1 MSPSPLQNDLVET
14 EDGEIVEQDD
24 RQEPLNVASISNNSA
39 NETSKLASDDS
50 TGGKRRAPSNGSTH
64 EEGCGREQ
72 EHQVKNS
79 LHDLVSTSSSPN
91 ALHDPNSPAK
101 LRKIRHAD
109 PVSSSALSLSA
120 STPVSSRSSPSEEL
134 KAIHIG
140 DSTYSPAPDKDVEM
154 TPASPVGSTASSDH
168 RSTASSHRGE
178 PRRSRSR
185 DDDRRRR
192 RERSYD
198 RHHSR
203 SDRHGSSRSRRS
215 PSPRHSS
222 SRRDERRSS
231 KERSYSDRR
240 DYDRGRSSRTSSS
253 KDYRSSHP
261 IMSSGRHHDDRSD
274 RSFEQELERYS
285 RERSHRHEEIYS
297 RNSERDI
304 SREHKEKESL
314 EKRSEKPSS
323 TRTEAQAVE
332 KMERV
337 SLPKEAKAQIEELVR
352 AVPVVT
358 NPDIKPASPK
368 EEEPEV
374 DIPILIEE
382 EKDEATLLE
391 ERRRKRQEILD
402 RLKKAEKLS
411 ASTPATPSSAG
422 LTPVLAAAAS
432 PLTININSPVAI
444 STPGST
450 VDSLPGTPTSATE
463 DRPSHRSLLSTKKS
477 AGEMAIL
484 KSKDAYENV
493 ANGTDTEHDMS
504 AADYHES
511 APSLPAG
518 TKAPTKEPAEMD
530 MFADLEDDMFALGNV
545 PDISVPSKT
554 KLKPQ
559 AAESNAD
566 YNPTLVD
573 NWDDAEGYYR
583 FGHGELLDGRYLV
596 TSVLGKGVFSSVV
609 KARDSKDGDAE
620 VAIKIL
626 RSNETMY
633 KAGKKELDILK
644 RLMEN
649 DPHNRKHII
658 RLLRHF
664 DHRGHLCLVFESL
677 SMNLREVL
685 KKFGKDVGL
694 NINAVRI
701 YAQQL
706 FLALSLLRK
715 SNILHAD
722 IKPDNILV
730 NEAKNVLK
738 LCDLGSASDTSENE
752 ITPYL
757 VSRFY
762 RAPEIIL
769 GLPYD
774 PALDMWSIG
783 CTLYEL
789 FTGKILF
796 SGRSNN
802 QMLKHMMDL
811 KGPFSKKMIRKGQFY
826 LNHFDENCNFL
837 SVEVEKVTQKDV
849 IRTIQIS
856 KPTKD
861 LKTRLMPYTSS
872 MTPTDVV
879 QLNHF
884 INLLER
890 CLHLNPEH
898 HLNFFHHP
906 LNIRWLSD
914 PEDPSK
920 QPLIKSEYISVIE
933 YRKAISDA
941 VFIHLKSQTR
951 FVDARARSNS
961 SVEQL
966 TNAISQRLF
975 GNNGDHAAPKP
986 SAPPFRGVVSS
997 QPQNIDGVDSQPTSS
1012 SSEFR
1017 STEHTK
1023 ELATSPKTIALHVFW
1038 LHFMMSRGEN
1048 MRLAR
1053 LGAMLPYSFNLK
1065 DDAGHFVLAS

>member
-1 MSPSPLQNDLVET
+1 MSPSPMQNDLVEET
-14 EDGEIVEQDD
+14 EDGEIVEQDEQD
-24 RQEPLNVASISNNSA
+24 DQVSLQPLSGAAPLSSGTIGAKVISFSDQNN
-39 NETSKLASDDS
+39 
-50 TGGKRRAPSNGSTH
+50 GGKRRASTSGRVH
-64 EEGCGREQ
+64 DSDEEDRGNQVDQ
-72 EHQVKNS
+72 EHQVKNQS
-79 LHDLVSTSSSPN
+79 TRDLVASSPSH
-91 ALHDPNSPAK
+91 ALHDSHLPAK
-101 LRKIRHAD
+101 MRKLHHAD
-109 PVSSSALSLSA
+109 PASSSNLSLSTSTAA
-120 STPVSSRSSPSEEL
+120 SSHSSPSEDL

-140 DSTYSPAPDKDVEM
+140 DSRAFERDVDM
-154 TPASPVGSTASSDH
+154 APASPAYSTASSDH
-168 RSTASSHRGE
+168 RSTTSSHRAD
-178 PRRSRSR
+178 RMRSRSR
-185 DDDRRRR
+185 EDDESYRRRR
-192 RERSYD
+192 HERSPG

-203 SDRHGSSRSRRS
+203 SDRRSNSRSKRS
-215 PSPRHSS
+215 PSPRYSS
-222 SRRDERRSS
+222 SRRDVRRSS
-231 KERSYSDRR
+231 KDRSYHDRR
-240 DYDRGRSSRTSSS
+240 DYDRERSSRSSS
-253 KDYRSSHP
+253 SRDHRSSHP
-261 IMSSGRHHDDRSD
+261 IMTSGRHHDDRAD

-285 RERSHRHEEIYS
+285 RERSRRREEGHHRDS
-297 RNSERDI
+297 DRDLSKERRARDE
-304 SREHKEKESL
+304 REAL
-314 EKRSEKPSS
+314 EKKIEKTTSSRIGTPVIEKTTPSKE
-323 TRTEAQAVE
+323 T
-332 KMERV
+332 KMNF
-337 SLPKEAKAQIEELVR
+337 KEAIKTEPLVI
-352 AVPVVT
+352 ATEVKQEP
-358 NPDIKPASPK
+358 PK
-368 EEEPEV
+368 KQEEEPEV
-374 DIPILIEE
+374 DIPVLIEE
-382 EKDEATLLE
+382 EKDEAVLLE
-391 ERRRKRQEILD
+391 ERRRKRQEMLD
-402 RLKKAEKLS
+402 RLKNADKPS
-411 ASTPATPSSAG
+411 PSTPTTPSSSG
-422 LTPVLAAAAS
+422 MTPTMTTAALPLIIS
-432 PLTININSPVAI
+432 PNIPVAVG
-444 STPGST
+444 TPGSGM
-450 VDSLPGTPTSATE
+450 DSQPGTPTSAME
-463 DRPSHRSLLSTKKS
+463 DRPFHRAVMSTRKS

-484 KSKDAYENV
+484 KSKDAYESV
-493 ANGTDTEHDMS
+493 TSGTDTEHDMS

-518 TKAPTKEPAEMD
+518 TKKAPAKDPAEID
-530 MFADLEDDMFALGNV
+530 MFADLEDDMFNLGEV
-545 PDISVPSKT
+545 PDVATTSKQTIKPSVTETAS
-554 KLKPQ
+554 
-559 AAESNAD
+559 D

-609 KARDSKDGDAE
+609 KARDTKEGDAE

-633 KAGKKELDILK
+633 KAGKKELEILK
-644 RLMEN
+644 RLMAN
-649 DPHNRKHII
+649 DLQNRKHVI

-706 FLALSLLRK
+706 FLALSLLK
-715 SNILHAD
+715 KTNILHAD

-738 LCDLGSASDTSENE
+738 LCDLGSASDTTENE

-811 KGPFSKKMIRKGQFY
+811 KGPFSKKMIRKGQFF

-861 LKTRLMPYTSS
+861 LKTRLMPYTGN

-898 HLNFFHHP
+898 RITPQEALAHP
-906 LNIRWLSD
+906 F
-914 PEDPSK
+914 
-920 QPLIKSEYISVIE
+920 IKS
-933 YRKAISDA
+933 
-941 VFIHLKSQTR
+941 
-951 FVDARARSNS
+951 
-961 SVEQL
+961 
-966 TNAISQRLF
+966 
-975 GNNGDHAAPKP
+975 PK
-986 SAPPFRGVVSS
+986 
-997 QPQNIDGVDSQPTSS
+997 
-1012 SSEFR
+1012 
-1017 STEHTK
+1017 
-1023 ELATSPKTIALHVFW
+1023 
-1038 LHFMMSRGEN
+1038 
-1048 MRLAR
+1048 
-1053 LGAMLPYSFNLK
+1053 
-1065 DDAGHFVLAS
+1065 